1 VGLHV
6 HRAERTDVLA
16 EALAD
21 LLATPPQ
28 DPFAQELVVVPAK
41 GVERWLSQRLSHRL
55 GHGTRGGDG
64 VCAGVRFVNPR
75 SLVGLLLEVDAD
87 DPWHPD
93 RLVWPLLAVIDDSL
107 DESWCAPVARHLGH
121 GLDAEQEEVRRGRR
135 FTVAQRLARLF
146 ASYAAQRPGLLDDW
160 TAGRDTDGHGA
171 DLDPDLAWQPHLWRG
186 VRARIDAPTPGER
199 HAATVRRL
207 TEEPDT
213 FDLPERLSLF
223 GHTRISVTEIDLLAA
238 LGVHRDVHV
247 WLPHPSPDLWSALES
262 TLASVAGQVPR
273 DEDSSADQVGHP
285 LLAAL
290 GRDGREL
297 QALLGD
303 TGAEVA
309 DALPAP
315 SRPATLLGWLQADI
329 AANRLPT
336 RAELERRRP
345 SPDDRSVQVHACH
358 GPSRQ
363 VEVLREVLVG
373 LLDDDPTLE
382 PRDMVVMCPD
392 VETFAPLISAAFG
405 LADVVGDEGH
415 PAHRL
420 RVRLADRALP
430 SVNPLLALGV
440 RLVELSGSRVTATEL
455 LDLLG
460 STPVRARF
468 RLTDDDLTRVTRWVS
483 SAGIRWGLD
492 AEQRSSYAMHGF
504 AHNTWR
510 AGLDRILLGVAM
522 SEEDHRHIGTALPLD
537 DLASGDIDLAGRLA
551 EFADRLGE
559 CLASLRDAHGVEE
572 WMSALHL
579 GVRRLGDVPDAWQVA
594 QFERE
599 LSRIQHSA
607 GTGSASLGIAD
618 VRALFDARLGGRP
631 TRANFRTGTL
641 TVCTMVPMRSVP
653 HRVVC
658 LVGLDDGVV
667 PRAGFVDGDDVL
679 ARRPL
684 TGERDV
690 RSEDRQLLL
699 DAIMAATET
708 LVVTYTGANEHTGLS
723 VPPAVPLGE
732 ILDSL
737 DTVTAEPVRD
747 RVLVRHPLQAYDA
760 RNVTPGALGVPGPFS
775 FDRAALAAAG
785 AARGERRPPPPFLE
799 GSLEPRTP
807 VDVNLDDLKTFLLN
821 PVRTFLRARLDV
833 SAPLDAEELSDAIP
847 IDLDGLERW
856 GIGDRILRDLLAG
869 QDAEATCTAELLRG
883 TVPPGNL
890 GYAALRSIVEEAG
903 SLYAATADVRSG
915 TERNVDVDVDLGG
928 GRRLTGTVT
937 GVWEQRVVSLG
948 YSRLGP
954 KQRLSTW
961 VDLLAL
967 SATYPDQ
974 HWTGH
979 AIGRSK
985 AGPSRALQGPVD
997 HRAVEWLRD
1006 LVALR
1011 DLGLTLPMP
1020 APVKTACAWAEAH
1033 ARELR
1038 GDDLSP
1044 ERAAAKE
1051 WVTDPDNRWGIT
1063 GEDDEAAH
1071 RQVYGDR
1078 APLQRLVDGGLGSAA
1093 WRIWEPVLQH
1103 EKVGPL

>member
-1 VGLHV
+1 MGLHV

-16 EALAD
+16 EALAE
-21 LLATPPQ
+21 LLASPPD
-28 DPFAQELVVVPAK
+28 DPFAQDLVVVPAK

-55 GHGTRGGDG
+55 GRGSRGGDG
-64 VCAGVRFVNPR
+64 VCAAVRFVNPR
-75 SLVGLLLEVDAD
+75 SLVGLLLDLDAD
-87 DPWHPD
+87 DPWQPD
-93 RLVWPLLAVIDDSL
+93 HLVWPLLAVIDDSL
-107 DESWCAPVARHLGH
+107 DEPWCAPVARHLGH
-121 GLDAEQEEVRRGRR
+121 GLDADQEEIRRGRR

-146 ASYAAQRPGLLDDW
+146 ASYAVQRPGLLEDW
-160 TAGRDTDGHGA
+160 SAGRDTDGHGA
-171 DLDPDLAWQPHLWRG
+171 AIDPDLAWQPPLWRG
-186 VRARIDAPTPGER
+186 VCARIGATTPGER
-199 HAATVRRL
+199 QAETLRRIVD
-207 TEEPDT
+207 EPAS

-223 GHTRISVTEIDLLAA
+223 GHTRMTVTEIDLVAA
-238 LGVHRDVHV
+238 LGRHRDVHA
-247 WLPHPSPDLWSALES
+247 WLPHPSPELWSALE
-262 TLASVAGQVPR
+262 AVGGQVPR
-273 DEDSSADQVGHP
+273 ESDASADEAGHP

-297 QALLGD
+297 QQLLV
-303 TGAEVA
+303 GAGAQVA
-309 DALPAP
+309 HALPAP
-315 SRPATLLGWLQADI
+315 TRPATMLGWLQDDI

-336 RAELERRRP
+336 QAELVRRSPAP
-345 SPDDRSVQVHACH
+345 SDRSVQVHACH

-373 LLDDDPTLE
+373 LLDDDQTLE
-382 PRDMVVMCPD
+382 PRDIVVMCPD

-405 LADVVGDEGH
+405 LADVVGEEGH
-415 PAHRL
+415 PAHQL

-440 RLVELSGSRVTATEL
+440 RLVELSGGRVTATEL
-455 LDLLG
+455 LDLLA
-460 STPVRARF
+460 SPPVRARF

-492 AEQRSSYAMHGF
+492 ADHRAAYAMDRF

-522 SEEDHRHIGTALPLD
+522 SEDDHRYIGTALPLD

-551 EFADRLGE
+551 EFAARLGE
-559 CLASLRDAHGVEE
+559 CLGSLRDAHDVAD
-572 WMSALHL
+572 WMNALRL
-579 GVRRLGDVPDAWQVA
+579 GVRRIGDVPGRDGWQVA

-599 LSRIQHSA
+599 LARIEQSA
-607 GTGSASLGIAD
+607 GGGSASLGIAD

-679 ARRPL
+679 ARRPM

-708 LVVTYTGANEHTGLS
+708 LVVTYTGANELTGLS

-737 DTVTAEPVRD
+737 DTVAAEPLRD

-760 RNVTPGALGVPGPFS
+760 RNVTPGALGLPGPFS
-775 FDRAALAAAG
+775 FDRAGLAAAE
-785 AARGERRPPPPFLE
+785 AARGDRRPRPPFLE
-799 GSLEPRTP
+799 GPLEARRPG
-807 VDVNLDDLKTFLLN
+807 DVNLDELKSFLLN
-821 PVRTFLRARLDV
+821 PVRTFLRSRLDV
-833 SAPLDAEELSDAIP
+833 SAPLEAEELSDAIP
-847 IDLDGLERW
+847 IDLGGLEKW
-856 GIGDRILRDLLAG
+856 SIGDRILRDLLAG
-869 QDAEATCTAELLRG
+869 QSPEATFTAELLRG

-890 GYAALRSIVEEAG
+890 GQAALQEVVQEAA
-903 SLYAATADVRSG
+903 SLYAATSQVRTG
-915 TERNVDVDVDLGG
+915 TERSVDVDVDLGD

-937 GVWEQRVVSLG
+937 GVWDQRAVSLG

-967 SATYPDQ
+967 SATHPDQ

-985 AGPSRALQGPVD
+985 AGPSRATSGPVD
-997 HRAVEWLRD
+997 HRAVEWLHD

-1011 DLGLTLPMP
+1011 DLGLTMPMP

-1038 GDDLSP
+1038 GDDMSP
-1044 ERAAAKE
+1044 ERAAARE
-1051 WVTDPDNRWGIT
+1051 WVTDPDNRFGIT

-1078 APLQRLVDGGLGSAA
+1078 APLHRLVEGGLASAA
-1093 WRIWEPVLQH
+1093 WRIWEPVLAH

>member
-1 VGLHV
+1 MGLHV

-16 EALAD
+16 AALAD
-21 LLATPPQ
+21 LLATPP
-28 DPFAQELVVVPAK
+28 DDAFAQDLVVVPAK

-55 GHGTRGGDG
+55 GRGTRDGDG

-75 SLVGLLLEVDAD
+75 SLVGLLLDVDAD

-93 RLVWPLLAVIDDSL
+93 HLVWPLLAVIDDSL
-107 DESWCAPVARHLGH
+107 DEPWCAPVARHLGH
-121 GLDAEQEEVRRGRR
+121 GLDPEQEEVRRGRR

-146 ASYAAQRPGLLDDW
+146 ASYADQRPGLLADW
-160 TAGRDTDGHGA
+160 TEGRDTDGHGA
-171 DLDPDLAWQPHLWRG
+171 PLDPDLAWQPHLWRG
-186 VRARIDAPTPGER
+186 MCARIDAPTPGARQAE
-199 HAATVRRL
+199 TVRRL
-207 TEEPDT
+207 SEEPGS
-213 FDLPERLSLF
+213 FDLPDRLSLF
-223 GHTRISVTEIDLLAA
+223 GHTRMSVTQIDLLAA
-238 LGVHRDVHV
+238 LGRHRDVHV
-247 WLPHPSPDLWSALES
+247 WLPHPSPELWSALEQ
-262 TLASVAGQVPR
+262 VCGQLPR
-273 DEDSSADQVGHP
+273 DHDLTAHQVGHP

-297 QALLGD
+297 QALLTGA
-303 TGAEVA
+303 GAEVV

-315 SRPATLLGWLQADI
+315 PRPATLLGWLQHDI
-329 AANRLPT
+329 TTNRLPT
-336 RAELERRRP
+336 PAELDRRRP
-345 SPDDRSVQVHACH
+345 ADDDRSVQVHACH

-382 PRDMVVMCPD
+382 PRDIVVMCPD

-455 LDLLG
+455 LDLLA
-460 STPVRARF
+460 SPPVRARF

-492 AEQRSSYAMHGF
+492 AEQRSAYAMERF
-504 AHNTWR
+504 PHNTWR

-537 DLASGDIDLAGRLA
+537 DVASGDIDLAGRLA

-559 CLASLRDAHGVEE
+559 CLASLREAHGVEE
-572 WMSALHL
+572 WMSALRV
-579 GVRRLGDVPDAWQVA
+579 GVRRVGDVPSGDAWQVA

-599 LSRIQHSA
+599 LARIEQSA

-667 PRAGFVDGDDVL
+667 PRAGFVDGDDAL

-690 RSEDRQLLL
+690 RSEDLQLLL

-708 LVVTYTGANEHTGLS
+708 LVVTYTGADEHTGLS

-737 DTVTAEPVRD
+737 DTVTAAPIRD

-775 FDRAALAAAG
+775 FDRAALRAAE
-785 AARGERRPPPPFLE
+785 AARGVRRRPAPFLD
-799 GSLEPRTP
+799 GSLTPRTP
-807 VDVNLDDLKTFLLN
+807 ADVNLDDLKTFLLN
-821 PVRTFLRARLDV
+821 PVRTFLRTRLDV
-833 SAPLDAEELSDAIP
+833 SAPLEAEELSDAIP
-847 IDLDGLERW
+847 IDLGGLEKW
-856 GIGDRILRDLLAG
+856 GVGDRILRDLLAG

-890 GYAALRSIVEEAG
+890 GYTALRQIVEEAG
-903 SLYAATADVRSG
+903 SLYAATGEVRSG
-915 TERNVDVDVDLGG
+915 AERSVDVEVDLGG

-937 GVWEQRVVSLG
+937 GVWGRRVVTLG
-948 YSRLGP
+948 YSRLSA

-967 SATYPDQ
+967 SSTYHDQ

-979 AIGRSK
+979 AVGRSK

-997 HRAVEWLRD
+997 HRAVDWLRD

-1011 DLGLTLPMP
+1011 DLGLTMPMP

-1033 ARELR
+1033 ARQLR
-1038 GDDLSP
+1038 GDDMSP
-1044 ERAAAKE
+1044 ERAAARE

-1063 GEDDEAAH
+1063 GEDDEVSH

-1078 APLQRLVDGGLGSAA
+1078 APLQRLVDTGLGSAA
-1093 WRIWEPVLQH
+1093 RRIWEPVLQH

>member
-1 VGLHV
+1 MGLHV

-16 EALAD
+16 GALAE
-21 LLATPPQ
+21 LLASPPT
-28 DPFAQELVVVPAK
+28 DPFVPELVVVPAK

-55 GHGTRGGDG
+55 GRGSRAGDG
-64 VCAGVRFVNPR
+64 VCAGVRFVSPR
-75 SLVGLLLEVDAD
+75 SLVGLLLELDAD
-87 DPWHPD
+87 DPWQPD
-93 RLVWPLLAVIDDSL
+93 HLVWPLLAVIDDSL
-107 DESWCAPVARHLGH
+107 EEPWCAPVARHLGH
-121 GLDAEQEEVRRGRR
+121 GLDPEQEEIRRGRR

-146 ASYAAQRPGLLDDW
+146 ASYAAQRPGLLADW
-160 TAGRDTDGHGA
+160 SEGRDTDGHGA
-171 DLDPDLAWQPHLWRG
+171 AIDPDLAWQPHLWRG
-186 VRARIDAPTPGER
+186 VCARVGTATPAER
-199 HAATVRRL
+199 QAETVRRL
-207 TEEPDT
+207 TEEPAT

-223 GHTRISVTEIDLLAA
+223 GHTRMSVTEIELLAA
-238 LGVHRDVHV
+238 LGRHRDVHA
-247 WLPHPSPDLWSALES
+247 WLPHPSPDLWAALEG
-262 TLASVAGQVPR
+262 AVGQVPR
-273 DEDSSADQVGHP
+273 EADDSADQAGHP

-297 QALLGD
+297 QRTLA
-303 TGAEVA
+303 GADAQVA
-309 DALPAP
+309 DPLPAP
-315 SRPATLLGWLQADI
+315 VRPDTLLGWLQTDI
-329 AANRLPT
+329 ADNRLPT
-336 RAELERRRP
+336 RAELERRAP
-345 SPDDRSVQVHACH
+345 GEDDRSVQVHACH

-373 LLDDDPTLE
+373 LLADDPTLE
-382 PRDMVVMCPD
+382 PRDIVVMCPD

-405 LADVVGDEGH
+405 LEDVVGRDGH

-440 RLVELSGSRVTATEL
+440 RLVGLSGSRVTATEL

-460 STPVRARF
+460 SPPVRARF

-492 AEQRSSYAMHGF
+492 ADQRAAYAMDRF

-559 CLASLRDAHGVEE
+559 CLVSLREARDVGD
-572 WMSALHL
+572 WMAALRL
-579 GVRRLGDVPDAWQVA
+579 GVRRIGDVPGRDAWQVA

-599 LSRIQHSA
+599 LARIEQSA
-607 GTGSASLGIAD
+607 GAGSASLGIAD

-679 ARRPL
+679 ARRPM

-737 DTVTAEPVRD
+737 DTVTSQPVRD

-775 FDRAALAAAG
+775 FDRAGLAAAG
-785 AARGERRPPPPFLE
+785 AARGERRPRPPFLE
-799 GSLEPRTP
+799 GSLAARPP
-807 VDVNLDDLKTFLLN
+807 GDVNLDELKTFLLN
-821 PVRTFLRARLDV
+821 PVRTFLRSRLDV
-833 SAPLDAEELSDAIP
+833 SAPLEAEELSDAIP
-847 IDLDGLERW
+847 IDLGGLEKW

-869 QDAEATCTAELLRG
+869 QSPEATFTAELLRG

-890 GYAALRSIVEEAG
+890 GQAALAEVVREAG
-903 SLYAATADVRSG
+903 SLYAATAEVRTG
-915 TERNVDVDVDLGG
+915 NERSVDVDVDLGG

-937 GVWEQRVVSLG
+937 GVWDQRVVSLG

-985 AGPSRALQGPVD
+985 AGPGRALSGPVD
-997 HRAVEWLRD
+997 HRAVDWLRD

-1011 DLGLTLPMP
+1011 DLGLTMPMP
-1020 APVKTACAWAEAH
+1020 APVKTACAWAEAR

-1038 GDDLSP
+1038 GDDMSP
-1044 ERAAAKE
+1044 ERAAARE
-1051 WVTDPDNRWGIT
+1051 WVTDPDNRFGIS
-1063 GEDDEAAH
+1063 GEDDESAH

-1078 APLQRLVDGGLGSAA
+1078 APLQRLVDGGLGTAA
-1093 WRIWEPVLQH
+1093 WRIWEPVLEH

>member
-16 EALAD
+16 AALAD
-21 LLATPPQ
+21 LLATPLP
-28 DPFAQELVVVPAK
+28 DPFATELLVVPAK
-41 GVERWLSQRLSHRL
+41 GVERWLSQRLAHRL
-55 GHGTRGGDG
+55 GRGSRPGDG

-75 SLVGLLLEVDAD
+75 SLTGLLLDVDAD
-87 DPWHPD
+87 DAWHPD
-93 RLVWPLLAVIDDSL
+93 QLVWPLLTVIDESL
-107 DESWCAPVARHLGH
+107 DEPWCAPLARHLGH
-121 GLDAEQEEVRRGRR
+121 GLGEEEAAVRRGRR
-135 FTVAQRLARLF
+135 FAVAHRLARLL
-146 ASYAAQRPGLLDDW
+146 ASYAAQRPALLTDW
-160 TAGRDTDGHGA
+160 SAGADTDGTGRPLDA
-171 DLDPDLAWQPHLWRG
+171 DLVWQPRLWRALA
-186 VRARIDAPTPGER
+186 ARVAAPPPGDR
-199 HAATVRRL
+199 HAATVGRL
-207 TEEPDT
+207 LDDPAS
-213 FDLPERLSLF
+213 FDLPPRLSLF
-223 GHTRISVTEIDLLAA
+223 GHTRMPVTEIELLAA
-238 LGVHRDVHV
+238 LGEHREVHV
-247 WLPHPSPDLWSALES
+247 WLPHPSAVLDGEA
-262 TLASVAGQVPR
+262 
-273 DEDSSADQVGHP
+273 GHP

-297 QALLGD
+297 QAQLLGA
-303 TGAEVA
+303 GARAA
-309 DALPAP
+309 DDLASPD
-315 SRPATLLGWLQADI
+315 RPASLLGWLQRDI
-329 AANRLPT
+329 AADRLPPPG
-336 RAELERRRP
+336 ELAARRL
-345 SPDDRSVQVHACH
+345 SDDDRSVQVHACH
-358 GPSRQ
+358 GQSRQ

-373 LLDDDPTLE
+373 LLDDDASLE
-382 PRDMVVMCPD
+382 PRDIVVMCPD
-392 VETFAPLISAAFG
+392 IETFAPLVSAAFG
-405 LADVVGDEGH
+405 LGDVVGEQGH

-430 SVNPLLALGV
+430 SVNPLLALAV

-455 LDLLG
+455 VDLLG
-460 STPVRARF
+460 SAPVRARF
-468 RLTDDDLTRVTRWVS
+468 RFSDDDLGRVTRWVA

-492 AEQRSSYAMHGF
+492 AEHRAAYAMDRF

-522 SEEDHRHIGTALPLD
+522 SEEDHRRIGTALPLD

-551 EFADRLGE
+551 ELADRLAQ
-559 CLASLRDAHGVEE
+559 CLASLAVASDAGE
-572 WMSALHL
+572 WMTALRL
-579 GVRRLGDVPDAWQVA
+579 GVRRLGDVPPSEAWQVA

-599 LSRIQHSA
+599 LARIEHSA
-607 GTGSASLGIAD
+607 GGGTTSLGIAD

-684 TGERDV
+684 PGERDV

-699 DAIMAATET
+699 DAVMAATET
-708 LVVTYTGANEHTGLS
+708 LVVTYTGADEHTGAT

-747 RVLVRHPLQAYDA
+747 RVLVRHPLQSYDA
-760 RNVTPGALGVPGPFS
+760 RNLTPAALGVPRPFS
-775 FDRAALAAAG
+775 FDRAALAAAEAG
-785 AARGERRPPPPFLE
+785 RGDRRPRPPFLA
-799 GSLEPRTP
+799 GALAPRPRT
-807 VDVNLDDLKTFLLN
+807 DVNLDDLKAFLLN
-821 PVRTFLRARLDV
+821 PVRTFLRTRLDV
-833 SAPLDAEELSDAIP
+833 SAPLEAEELSEAIP
-847 IDLDGLERW
+847 IDLDGLEKW
-856 GIGDRILRDLLAG
+856 DIGDRMLRDLLA
-869 QDAEATCTAELLRG
+869 DRSPEATFTAELLRG

-890 GYAALRSIVEEAG
+890 GRATLLELVSEAG
-903 SLYAATADVRSG
+903 SLVAATRPLRAGDERS
-915 TERNVDVDVDLGG
+915 VDVDVDLGEG
-928 GRRLTGTVT
+928 CRLTGTVP
-937 GVWEQRVVSLG
+937 GVWGPHVVSLR

-967 SATYPDQ
+967 AATYPDQ

-979 AIGRSK
+979 AVGRSK
-985 AGPSRALQGPVD
+985 AGPSRALSGPVD
-997 HRAVEWLRD
+997 HRAEEWLRD

-1011 DLGLTLPMP
+1011 EVGLTLPMP

-1033 ARELR
+1033 ARQLR
-1038 GDDLSP
+1038 GDDVSP
-1044 ERAAAKE
+1044 DRAAARE
-1051 WVTDPDNRWGIT
+1051 WVTDPDNRYGIS

-1078 APLQRLVDGGLGSAA
+1078 APLQLLLTAGLPSAA
-1093 WRIWEPVLQH
+1093 WRIWAPLLEH
-1103 EKVGPL
+1103 ERVGPL

>member
-16 EALAD
+16 EALAG
-21 LLATPPQ
+21 LLATPPA

-55 GHGTRGGDG
+55 GQGARGGDG
-64 VCAGVRFVNPR
+64 VCAGVRFVSPR
-75 SLVGLLLEVDAD
+75 SLVGLLLELDAD
-87 DPWHPD
+87 DPWQPD
-93 RLVWPLLAVIDDSL
+93 HLVWPLLAVIDASL
-107 DESWCAPVARHLGH
+107 DEPWCAPVARHLGH
-121 GLDAEQEEVRRGRR
+121 GLDEEEEEIRRGRR

-146 ASYAAQRPGLLDDW
+146 ASYAAQRPGVLVDW
-160 TAGRDTDGHGA
+160 SAGSDTDGHGDA
-171 DLDPDLAWQPHLWRG
+171 IDEDLSWQPHLWRG
-186 VRARIDAPTPGER
+186 VCARVDAPTPGER
-199 HAATVRRL
+199 HAETIGRL
-207 TEEPDT
+207 TDAPESFELPD
-213 FDLPERLSLF
+213 RLSLF
-223 GHTRISVTEIDLLAA
+223 GHTRMSITEIELLAA
-238 LGVHRDVHV
+238 LGRHREVHA
-247 WLPHPSPDLWSALES
+247 WLPHPSPDLWSALG
-262 TLASVAGQVPR
+262 TASGQLPR
-273 DEDSSADQVGHP
+273 AADGSADQAGHP

-297 QALLGD
+297 QQLL
-303 TGAEVA
+303 TAAGARVA
-309 DALPAP
+309 GALPAP
-315 SRPATLLGWLQADI
+315 ARPDTLLGWLQADI

-336 RAELERRRP
+336 RAELERRTP
-345 SPDDRSVQVHACH
+345 TQGDRSVQVHACH

-382 PRDMVVMCPD
+382 PRDIVVMCPD

-405 LADVVGDEGH
+405 LADVVGEEGH
-415 PAHRL
+415 PAHQL

-440 RLVELSGSRVTATEL
+440 RLVELSGSRVTATDL

-460 STPVRARF
+460 SAPVRARF

-492 AEQRSSYAMHGF
+492 ADQRAAYAMDRF

-522 SEEDHRHIGTALPLD
+522 SEEDHRYIGTALPLD

-559 CLASLRDAHGVEE
+559 CLGSLHDAHDVGD
-572 WMSALHL
+572 WMAALRL
-579 GVRRLGDVPDAWQVA
+579 GVRRIGDVPGREAWQVA

-599 LSRIQHSA
+599 LARIEQSA
-607 GTGSASLGIAD
+607 GSGSASLRIAD
-618 VRALFDARLGGRP
+618 VRALFDARLSGRP

-679 ARRPL
+679 ARRPM

-737 DTVTAEPVRD
+737 DTVAAEPIRD
-747 RVLVRHPLQAYDA
+747 RALVRHPLQAHDA

-775 FDRAALAAAG
+775 FDRAGLAAAG
-785 AARGERRPPPPFLE
+785 AARGERHQRPPFLE
-799 GSLEPRTP
+799 GSLAPWDPR
-807 VDVNLDDLKTFLLN
+807 DVNLDELKTFLLN
-821 PVRTFLRARLDV
+821 PVRTFLRARLDI
-833 SAPLDAEELSDAIP
+833 SAPLEAEELSDAIP
-847 IDLDGLERW
+847 IDLDGLEKW

-869 QDAEATCTAELLRG
+869 QSPEATFTAELLRG

-890 GYAALRSIVEEAG
+890 GQGALKQVVEEAG
-903 SLYAATADVRSG
+903 SLYAATAQVRSG
-915 TERNVDVDVDLGG
+915 TERSVDVDVDLGD

-937 GVWEQRVVSLG
+937 GVWDQRVVSLG
-948 YSRLGP
+948 YSRLGA
-954 KQRLSTW
+954 KQRLSMW

-985 AGPSRALQGPVD
+985 AGPGRALSGPVD
-997 HRAVEWLRD
+997 HRAVQWLRD
-1006 LVALR
+1006 LVTLR
-1011 DLGLTLPMP
+1011 ELGLTMPMP

-1033 ARELR
+1033 ARGLR
-1038 GDDLSP
+1038 GDDVSP
-1044 ERAAAKE
+1044 ERAAARE
-1051 WVTDPDNRWGIT
+1051 WVTDTDNQWGIT

-1093 WRIWEPVLQH
+1093 WRIWEPIFDN

>member
-1 VGLHV
+1 MGLHV

-16 EALAD
+16 EALAE
-21 LLATPPQ
+21 LLAHPPG

-55 GHGTRGGDG
+55 GRGTREGDG
-64 VCAGVRFVNPR
+64 VCAGVRFVSPR
-75 SLVGLLLEVDAD
+75 SLVGLLLGQDGD

-93 RLVWPLLAVIDDSL
+93 HLVWPLLAVIDESL
-107 DESWCAPVARHLGH
+107 DQPWCAPVARHLGH
-121 GLDAEQEEVRRGRR
+121 GLDAEQEEIRRGRR

-146 ASYAAQRPGLLDDW
+146 ASYAAQRPSLLAAW
-160 TAGRDTDGHGA
+160 SAGHDTDGHDA
-171 DLDPDLAWQPHLWRG
+171 AVDADLAWQPHLWRG
-186 VRARIDAPTPGER
+186 VCARVDDPPPGER
-199 HAATVRRL
+199 HAETVRRL
-207 TEEPDT
+207 TDEPES

-223 GHTRISVTEIDLLAA
+223 GHTRMSVTEVDLLAA
-238 LGVHRDVHV
+238 IGRHRDVHA
-247 WLPHPSPDLWSALES
+247 WLPHPSPDLWSALAA
-262 TLASVAGQVPR
+262 TPGQAPR
-273 DEDSSADQVGHP
+273 EADRSADQTGHP

-297 QALLGD
+297 QQLLSTAGPQ
-303 TGAEVA
+303 VA

-315 SRPATLLGWLQADI
+315 PRPATLLGWLQTDI

-336 RAELERRRP
+336 RPELERRTP
-345 SPDDRSVQVHACH
+345 ASVDRSVQVHACH

-382 PRDMVVMCPD
+382 PRDIVVMCPD
-392 VETFAPLISAAFG
+392 VETFAPLISAGFG
-405 LADVVGDEGH
+405 LADVVGEEGH
-415 PAHRL
+415 PAHQL

-460 STPVRARF
+460 SPPVRARF

-492 AEQRSSYAMHGF
+492 ADQRAAYAMDRF

-522 SEEDHRHIGTALPLD
+522 SEEDHRYIGTALPLD

-559 CLASLRDAHGVEE
+559 CLGSLRDAHDVGD
-572 WMSALHL
+572 WMGALRV
-579 GVRRLGDVPDAWQVA
+579 GVRRIGDVPDRDGWQVA

-599 LSRIQHSA
+599 LARIEQSA
-607 GTGSASLGIAD
+607 GGGTASLRIAD

-699 DAIMAATET
+699 DAIMATTET

-737 DTVTAEPVRD
+737 DTVSAEPMRD

-760 RNVTPGALGVPGPFS
+760 RNLTPGALGVPGPFS
-775 FDRAALAAAG
+775 FDRAGLAAAG
-785 AARGERRPPPPFLE
+785 AARGERRPRPPFLE
-799 GSLEPRTP
+799 GSLPRRAP
-807 VDVNLDDLKTFLLN
+807 GDVNLDDLRTFLLN
-821 PVRTFLRARLDV
+821 PVRTFLRSRLDV
-833 SAPLDAEELSDAIP
+833 SAPLEAEELSDAIP
-847 IDLDGLERW
+847 IDLDGLEKW

-869 QDAEATCTAELLRG
+869 QPPEATFTAELLRG

-890 GYAALRSIVEEAG
+890 GQGALREVVEEAG
-903 SLYAATADVRSG
+903 ALYVATAQVRSG
-915 TERNVDVDVDLGG
+915 TERSVDVDVDLGD

-937 GVWEQRVVSLG
+937 GVWGQRVVRLG

-954 KQRLSTW
+954 RQRLSTW

-967 SATYPDQ
+967 SATYPDE

-985 AGPSRALQGPVD
+985 AGPGRALSGPLD
-997 HRAVEWLRD
+997 HRAPELLRD
-1006 LVALR
+1006 LVAMH
-1011 DLGLTLPMP
+1011 DLGLAMPMP

-1044 ERAAAKE
+1044 DRAAARE
-1051 WVTDPDNRWGIT
+1051 WVTDPDNRFGIT

-1078 APLQRLVDGGLGSAA
+1078 APLQRLVDAGLASAA
-1093 WRIWEPVLQH
+1093 WRIWEPVLEH
-1103 EKVGPL
+1103 EKAGPL

>member
-16 EALAD
+16 EALAE
-21 LLATPPQ
+21 LLETPPA
-28 DPFAQELVVVPAK
+28 DPFTQELVVVPAK

-55 GHGTRGGDG
+55 GRGARGGDG
-64 VCAGVRFVNPR
+64 VCAGVRFVSPR
-75 SLVGLLLEVDAD
+75 SLVGLLLELDAD
-87 DPWHPD
+87 DPWHPEQ
-93 RLVWPLLAVIDDSL
+93 LVWPLLTVIDDSL
-107 DESWCAPVARHLGH
+107 DEPWCAPVARHLGH

-146 ASYAAQRPGLLDDW
+146 ASYAAQRPSLLTHWSDGD
-160 TAGRDTDGHGA
+160 DTDGLGA
-171 DLDPDLAWQPHLWRG
+171 ALDPDLAWQPHLWR
-186 VRARIDAPTPGER
+186 RLCRRIDAPTPAER
-199 HAATVRRL
+199 QADTVRRL
-207 TEEPDT
+207 GEQPTS
-213 FDLPERLSLF
+213 FDLPDRLSLF
-223 GHTRISVTEIDLLAA
+223 GHTRMSVTEIDLLAA
-238 LGVHRDVHV
+238 LGRQRDVHA

-262 TLASVAGQVPR
+262 ASGQVPR
-273 DEDSSADQVGHP
+273 DEDVSADQAGHP

-297 QALLGD
+297 QQLL
-303 TGAEVA
+303 THAGAQVA
-309 DALPAP
+309 QALPQP
-315 SRPATLLGWLQADI
+315 LRPATLLGWLQGDI

-336 RAELERRRP
+336 PAEVERRT
-345 SPDDRSVQVHACH
+345 PDDRDRSVQVHACH

-382 PRDMVVMCPD
+382 PRDIVVMCPD

-405 LADVVGDEGH
+405 LADVVGDDGH

-455 LDLLG
+455 LDVLG
-460 STPVRARF
+460 SPPVRARF
-468 RLTDDDLTRVTRWVS
+468 RLTDDDLTRITRWVS

-492 AEQRSSYAMHGF
+492 AEHRSGYAMDRF

-522 SEEDHRHIGTALPLD
+522 SEEDHRFVGTALPLD

-551 EFADRLGE
+551 EFADRLGA
-559 CLASLRDAHGVEE
+559 CLASLRDAHDVGD
-572 WMSALHL
+572 WMAALRL
-579 GVRRLGDVPDAWQVA
+579 GVRRIGDVAGRDAWQVA

-599 LSRIQHSA
+599 LSRIEHSA
-607 GTGSASLGIAD
+607 GSRSAALGIAD
-618 VRALFDARLGGRP
+618 VRALFAARLGGRP

-679 ARRPL
+679 ARRPM

-737 DTVTAEPVRD
+737 DTVTAGSIRD

-760 RNVTPGALGVPGPFS
+760 RNVTPGALGIPGPFS
-775 FDRAALAAAG
+775 FDRAGLAAAE
-785 AARGERRPPPPFLE
+785 ASRGERHPHPPFLD
-799 GSLEPRTP
+799 GSLAPGTGG
-807 VDVNLDDLKTFLLN
+807 DVNLDELKSFLLN

-833 SAPLDAEELSDAIP
+833 SAPLEVEELSDAIP
-847 IDLDGLERW
+847 IDLDGLEKW

-869 QDAEATCTAELLRG
+869 LPPEATCTAELLRG

-890 GYAALRSIVEEAG
+890 GYTALRQIVEEAG
-903 SLYAATADVRSG
+903 SLYAATGEVRSG
-915 TERNVDVDVDLGG
+915 AERSVDVDVDLSG

-937 GVWEQRVVSLG
+937 GVWDQRVVSLG

-967 SATYPDQ
+967 SATYQDQ

-985 AGPSRALQGPVD
+985 AGPSRALSGPVD

-1011 DLGLTLPMP
+1011 DLGMTMPMP
-1020 APVKTACAWAEAH
+1020 APVKTACAWAEAR

-1038 GDDLSP
+1038 GDDMSP
-1044 ERAAAKE
+1044 ERAAARE

-1093 WRIWEPVLQH
+1093 WRIWEHVLEH

>member
-16 EALAD
+16 EALAE
-21 LLATPPQ
+21 LLDAPPD
-28 DPFAQELVVVPAK
+28 DPFSSELVVVPAK

-55 GHGTRGGDG
+55 GRGSRAGDG
-64 VCAGVRFVNPR
+64 VCAGVRFVNPH
-75 SLVGLLLEVDAD
+75 SLLGILLGLDAD
-87 DPWHPD
+87 DPWQADH
-93 RLVWPLLAVIDDSL
+93 LVWPVLAVMDESL
-107 DESWCAPVARHLGH
+107 DEPWCAPVARHLGH
-121 GLDAEQEEVRRGRR
+121 GGDAAQEETRKGRR
-135 FTVAQRLARLF
+135 FAVAQRLARLF
-146 ASYAAQRPGLLDDW
+146 ASYAGQRPRLLTDW
-160 TAGRDTDGHGA
+160 SAGRDTDGHGTA
-171 DLDPDLAWQPHLWRG
+171 IDADLAWQPHLWRG
-186 VRARIDAPTPGER
+186 VCARVDAPPPGER
-199 HAATVRRL
+199 HAATVCRL
-207 TEEPDT
+207 TDDPES
-213 FDLPERLSLF
+213 FDLPARLSLF
-223 GHTRISVTEIDLLAA
+223 GHTRLSPTEIDLLVA
-238 LGVHRDVHV
+238 LGHDRDVHA
-247 WLPHPSPDLWSALES
+247 WLPHPSPDLWSAL
-262 TLASVAGQVPR
+262 AAVGGPVPR
-273 DEDSSADQVGHP
+273 ETDESADLVGHP

-297 QALLGD
+297 ERLLTGA
-303 TGAEVA
+303 GAEVA
-309 DALPAP
+309 GALPAP
-315 SRPATLLGWLQADI
+315 ARPATVLGWWQGDI

-336 RAELERRRP
+336 RAELDRRVLRE
-345 SPDDRSVQVHACH
+345 DDRSVQVHACH
-358 GPSRQ
+358 GASRQ

-382 PRDMVVMCPD
+382 PRDIVVMCPD

-405 LADVVGDEGH
+405 LADVVGEDGH

-430 SVNPLLALGV
+430 SVNPLLALAV
-440 RLVELSGSRVTATEL
+440 RLIELSGSRVTATEL

-460 STPVRARF
+460 SPPVRARF
-468 RLTDDDLTRVTRWVS
+468 RLTDDDLTRVARWVS

-492 AEQRSSYAMHGF
+492 AEHRAAYAMDRFG
-504 AHNTWR
+504 HNTWR
-510 AGLDRILLGVAM
+510 SGLDRILLGVAM
-522 SEEDHRHIGTALPLD
+522 SEEDHRSIGTALPLD

-559 CLASLRDAHGVEE
+559 CLGSLRDAHGVGD
-572 WMSALHL
+572 WMSALRL
-579 GVRRLGDVPDAWQVA
+579 GVRRIGDVPTPDAWQVA

-599 LSRIQHSA
+599 LSRIEQSA
-607 GTGSASLGIAD
+607 GPTSASLAIAD
-618 VRALFDARLGGRP
+618 VRALFDERLGGRP

-679 ARRPL
+679 RRRPM
-684 TGERDV
+684 TGERDI

-708 LVVTYTGANEHTGLS
+708 LVVTYTGADEHTGLG

-737 DTVTAEPVRD
+737 DTVTAQPIRD
-747 RVLVRHPLQAYDA
+747 RVLLRHPLQAYDA
-760 RNVTPGALGVPGPFS
+760 RNVTPGALGVRGPFS

-785 AARGERRPPPPFLE
+785 AARGERRPRQPFLD
-799 GSLEPRTP
+799 GPLAPRP
-807 VDVNLDDLKTFLLN
+807 AADVNLDELRTFLLH

-833 SAPLDAEELSDAIP
+833 SAPLEAEELSDAIP
-847 IDLDGLERW
+847 IDLDGLEKW

-869 QDAEATCTAELLRG
+869 QPPEATFTAELLRG
-883 TVPPGNL
+883 TIPPGNL
-890 GYAALRSIVEEAG
+890 GHGALAEVVREAG
-903 SLYAATADVRSG
+903 TLRAATADVRTGS
-915 TERNVDVDVDLGG
+915 ERSVDVDVDLGE

-948 YSRLGP
+948 YSKLGP
-954 KQRLSTW
+954 RQRLSTW

-967 SATYPDQ
+967 SAAHPDR

-985 AGPSRALQGPVD
+985 AGPSRSLTGPLD
-997 HRAVEWLRD
+997 HRAVDWLRD

-1020 APVKTACAWAEAH
+1020 APVKTACAWAEAQ
-1033 ARELR
+1033 ARQLR

-1044 ERAAAKE
+1044 GRAASRE
-1051 WVTDPDNRWGIT
+1051 WVTDPDNRFGIT
-1063 GEDDEAAH
+1063 GEDDDSAH
-1071 RQVYGDR
+1071 RQVFGDR
-1078 APLQRLVDGGLGSAA
+1078 APLQRLVDGGLPSVSS
-1093 WRIWEPVLQH
+1093 RIWEPLLEH

>member
-1 VGLHV
+1 ML
-6 HRAERTDVLA
+6 AAALA
-16 EALAD
+16 E
-21 LLATPPQ
+21 LLAVRPA
-28 DPFAQELVVVPAK
+28 DPFASELVVVPAK

-55 GHGTRGGDG
+55 GRGARAADG
-64 VCAGVRFVNPR
+64 VCAGVRFVSPR
-75 SLVGLLLEVDAD
+75 SLVGLLLDVDAD
-87 DPWHPD
+87 DPWQPD
-93 RLVWPLLAVIDDSL
+93 HLVWPLLSVIDDSL
-107 DESWCAPVARHLGH
+107 DEPWCAPVARHLGH
-121 GLDAEQEEVRRGRR
+121 GLDAEGEEIRRGRR

-146 ASYAAQRPGLLDDW
+146 ASYAVQRPRLLADW
-160 TAGRDTDGHGA
+160 SAGADTDGHGA
-171 DLDPDLAWQPHLWRG
+171 AIDPDLAWQPHLWRG
-186 VRARIDAPTPGER
+186 VRARIDAPTPVER
-199 HAATVRRL
+199 HAETVRRL
-207 TEEPDT
+207 TDQPES
-213 FDLPERLSLF
+213 FDLPERVSLF
-223 GHTRISVTEIDLLAA
+223 GHTRLSVTEIELLTA
-238 LGVHRDVHV
+238 LGRHREVQV
-247 WLPHPSPDLWSALES
+247 WLPHPSPDLWSALEP
-262 TLASVAGQVPR
+262 ARGQLPR
-273 DEDSSADQVGHP
+273 ESDASADLAGHP

-297 QALLGD
+297 QQLLTAGE
-303 TGAEVA
+303 AEVA
-309 DALPAP
+309 AALPAP
-315 SRPATLLGWLQADI
+315 TRPATVLGWLQSDI

-336 RAELERRRP
+336 RAELARRA
-345 SPDDRSVQVHACH
+345 PDASDRSVQVHACH

-382 PRDMVVMCPD
+382 PRDIVVMCPD

-405 LADVVGDEGH
+405 LADVVGAEGH
-415 PAHRL
+415 PAHQL

-430 SVNPLLALGV
+430 SVNPLLALGG

-455 LDLLG
+455 LDLLA
-460 STPVRARF
+460 SPPVRTRF
-468 RLTDDDLTRVTRWVS
+468 RLTDDDLTRITRWVS

-492 AEQRSSYAMHGF
+492 AEQRTAYAMQRF
-504 AHNTWR
+504 PHNTWR

-522 SEEDHRHIGTALPLD
+522 SEEDHRYIGTALPLD

-551 EFADRLGE
+551 EFADRLGV
-559 CLASLRDAHGVEE
+559 CLGSLRDAHAVGD
-572 WMSALHL
+572 WMSALRL
-579 GVRRLGDVPDAWQVA
+579 GVRRIGDVPVRDAWQVA

-599 LSRIQHSA
+599 LARIGQSA
-607 GTGSASLGIAD
+607 GSGSASLGIAD

-658 LVGLDDGVV
+658 LIGLDDGVV

-679 ARRPL
+679 ARRPM

-732 ILDSL
+732 ILDSI
-737 DTVTAEPVRD
+737 DTVTAEPVRA

-775 FDRAALAAAG
+775 FDRAALEAAEAM
-785 AARGERRPPPPFLE
+785 RGERRPHPSFLDE
-799 GSLEPRTP
+799 ALAPRTRG
-807 VDVNLDDLKTFLLN
+807 DVNLDELKGFLLN

-833 SAPLDAEELSDAIP
+833 SAPLEAEELSDAIP
-847 IDLDGLERW
+847 IDLGGLEKW
-856 GIGDRILRDLLAG
+856 GIGDRILRDLLSG
-869 QDAEATCTAELLRG
+869 QSPQATFTAELLRG
-883 TVPPGNL
+883 TVPPGTL
-890 GYAALRSIVEEAG
+890 GSDALAEVVAEAG
-903 SLYAATADVRSG
+903 SLQAATAQVRQG
-915 TERNVDVDVDLGG
+915 TERSVDVDVELGD

-937 GVWEQRVVSLG
+937 GVWDQRVVSLG

-967 SATYPDQ
+967 SATYADR

-985 AGPSRALQGPVD
+985 AGPSRALSGPVD
-997 HRAVEWLRD
+997 HRALDWLRD
-1006 LVALR
+1006 LVSMC
-1011 DLGLTLPMP
+1011 DLGLTMPVP

-1033 ARELR
+1033 ARALR

-1044 ERAAAKE
+1044 ERAAARE
-1051 WVTDPDNRWGIT
+1051 WVTDPDNRFGIT

-1078 APLQRLVDGGLGSAA
+1078 APLQRLVDGGLASAA
-1093 WRIWEPVLQH
+1093 WRIWEPVLGH
-1103 EKVGPL
+1103 ERVGPL

>member
-16 EALAD
+16 EALAG
-21 LLATPPQ
+21 LLATPPA

-55 GHGTRGGDG
+55 GRGTRDGDG
-64 VCAGVRFVNPR
+64 VCAGVRFVSPR
-75 SLVGLLLEVDAD
+75 SLVGLLLDLDAD

-93 RLVWPLLAVIDDSL
+93 HLVWPLLAVIDASL
-107 DESWCAPVARHLGH
+107 DEPWCAPVARHLGH
-121 GLDAEQEEVRRGRR
+121 GLEEEQEEIRRGRR

-146 ASYAAQRPGLLDDW
+146 ASYAAQRPGLLADW
-160 TAGRDTDGHGA
+160 SAGSDTDGHGA
-171 DLDPDLAWQPHLWRG
+171 AIEPDLSWQPHLWRG
-186 VRARIDAPTPGER
+186 VCAGMDAPTPGAR
-199 HAATVRRL
+199 HAETVRRL
-207 TEEPDT
+207 TGLPESFE
-213 FDLPERLSLF
+213 LPERLSLF
-223 GHTRISVTEIDLLAA
+223 GHTRMSVTEIELLAA
-238 LGVHRDVHV
+238 LGRHRDVHA
-247 WLPHPSPDLWSALES
+247 WLPHPSPDLWSALG
-262 TLASVAGQVPR
+262 AVGGQVPR
-273 DEDSSADQVGHP
+273 ETDDSADQAGHP

-297 QALLGD
+297 QQLL
-303 TGAEVA
+303 TGAGAQVA

-315 SRPATLLGWLQADI
+315 TRPDTLLGWLQADI

-336 RAELERRRP
+336 TAELERRT
-345 SPDDRSVQVHACH
+345 PDQGDRSVQVHACH

-382 PRDMVVMCPD
+382 PRDIVVMCPD

-405 LADVVGDEGH
+405 LADVVGEEGH
-415 PAHRL
+415 PAHQL

-460 STPVRARF
+460 SPPVRARF

-492 AEQRSSYAMHGF
+492 ADQRAAYAMGRF

-522 SEEDHRHIGTALPLD
+522 SEEDHRYIGNALPLD

-559 CLASLRDAHGVEE
+559 CLGSLREAHDAGD
-572 WMSALHL
+572 WMVALRL
-579 GVRRLGDVPDAWQVA
+579 GVRRIGDVPDRDAWQVA

-599 LSRIQHSA
+599 LARIEQSA
-607 GTGSASLGIAD
+607 GAGSAALRIAD

-679 ARRPL
+679 ARRPM

-708 LVVTYTGANEHTGLS
+708 LVVTYTGANEHTGLT

-737 DTVTAEPVRD
+737 DTVAAEPIRD

-760 RNVTPGALGVPGPFS
+760 RNVTPGALGLPGPFS
-775 FDRAALAAAG
+775 FDRAGLAAAE
-785 AARGERRPPPPFLE
+785 AARGERRSRAPFLD
-799 GSLEPRTP
+799 GSLKPWDPR
-807 VDVNLDDLKTFLLN
+807 DVNLDELKSFLLN
-821 PVRTFLRARLDV
+821 PVRTFLRTRLDV
-833 SAPLDAEELSDAIP
+833 SGPLEAEEIDDAIP
-847 IDLDGLERW
+847 IDLDGLEKW

-869 QDAEATCTAELLRG
+869 RSPEATFTAELLRG
-883 TVPPGNL
+883 TVPPGKL
-890 GYAALRSIVEEAG
+890 GQGALKEVVESAG
-903 SLYAATADVRSG
+903 SLYVATTQVRSG
-915 TERNVDVDVDLGG
+915 TERSVDVDVDLGG

-937 GVWEQRVVSLG
+937 GVWDQRVVSLG
-948 YSRLGP
+948 YSRLGA

-979 AIGRSK
+979 AIGRSR
-985 AGPSRALQGPVD
+985 AGPGRALSGPVD
-997 HRAVEWLRD
+997 HRAVDWLRD

-1011 DLGLTLPMP
+1011 DLGLAMPMP

-1033 ARELR
+1033 ARGLR
-1038 GDDLSP
+1038 GDDVSP
-1044 ERAAAKE
+1044 ERAAARE
-1051 WVTDPDNRWGIT
+1051 WVTDTDNQWGIT

-1093 WRIWEPVLQH
+1093 WRIWEPIFDN

>member
-16 EALAD
+16 AALAD
-21 LLATPPQ
+21 LLATPPE
-28 DPFAQELVVVPAK
+28 DAFAQDLVVVPAK

-55 GHGTRGGDG
+55 GRGTRDGDG

-75 SLVGLLLEVDAD
+75 SLVGLLLDVDAD

-93 RLVWPLLAVIDDSL
+93 HLVWPLLAVIDDSL
-107 DESWCAPVARHLGH
+107 DEPWCAPVARHLGH
-121 GLDAEQEEVRRGRR
+121 GLDPEQEEIRRGRR

-146 ASYAAQRPGLLDDW
+146 ASYADQRPGLLTDW
-160 TAGRDTDGHGA
+160 TEGRDTDGHGA
-171 DLDPDLAWQPHLWRG
+171 PVHPDLAWQPHLWRG
-186 VRARIDAPTPGER
+186 VCARIDAPTPGSR
-199 HAATVRRL
+199 QAATARRL
-207 TEEPDT
+207 SEEPRS
-213 FDLPERLSLF
+213 FDLPDRLSLF
-223 GHTRISVTEIDLLAA
+223 GHTRMSMTQIDMLAA
-238 LGVHRDVHV
+238 LGRHRDVHV
-247 WLPHPSPDLWSALES
+247 WLPHPSPELWSALGPGS
-262 TLASVAGQVPR
+262 GQLPR
-273 DEDSSADQVGHP
+273 DRDLSADQVGHP

-297 QALLGD
+297 QALL
-303 TGAEVA
+303 TGVDAEVLA
-309 DALPAP
+309 ALPTP
-315 SRPATLLGWLQADI
+315 SRPATLLGWLQHDI
-329 AANRLPT
+329 TTNRLPT
-336 RAELERRRP
+336 PAELERRRP
-345 SPDDRSVQVHACH
+345 ADDDRSVQVHACH

-382 PRDMVVMCPD
+382 PRDIVVMCPD
-392 VETFAPLISAAFG
+392 VETFAPLIAAAVG

-455 LDLLG
+455 LDLLA
-460 STPVRARF
+460 SPPVRARF

-492 AEQRSSYAMHGF
+492 AEQRSAYAMERF
-504 AHNTWR
+504 PHNTWR

-522 SEEDHRHIGTALPLD
+522 SEEDHRHVGTALPLD
-537 DLASGDIDLAGRLA
+537 DVASGDIDLAGRLA
-551 EFADRLGE
+551 ELAARLGE
-559 CLASLRDAHGVEE
+559 CLGSLREAHGVEE
-572 WMSALHL
+572 WMSALRL
-579 GVRRLGDVPDAWQVA
+579 GVRRVGDVPGGDAWQVA

-599 LSRIQHSA
+599 LARIEQSA
-607 GTGSASLGIAD
+607 RAGSASLGIAD

-708 LVVTYTGANEHTGLS
+708 LVVTYTGADEHTGLS

-732 ILDSL
+732 ILDTL
-737 DTVTAEPVRD
+737 DTVTAAPIRD

-775 FDRAALAAAG
+775 FDRAALRAAEAS
-785 AARGERRPPPPFLE
+785 RGERRRPGPFLDR
-799 GSLEPRTP
+799 SLMPRTP
-807 VDVNLDDLKTFLLN
+807 ADVNLDDLKTFLLN
-821 PVRTFLRARLDV
+821 PVRTFLRSRLDV
-833 SAPLDAEELSDAIP
+833 SAPLEAEELSDAIP
-847 IDLDGLERW
+847 IDLGGLEKW
-856 GIGDRILRDLLAG
+856 GVGDRILRDLLAG

-890 GYAALRSIVEEAG
+890 GYTALRQIVEEAG
-903 SLYAATADVRSG
+903 SLYAATGEVRRG
-915 TERNVDVDVDLGG
+915 TERSVDVEVDLGD

-937 GVWEQRVVSLG
+937 GVWGQRVVSLG
-948 YSRLGP
+948 YSRLGA

-985 AGPSRALQGPVD
+985 AGPSRSLQGPVD

-1011 DLGLTLPMP
+1011 DLGLTMPMP

-1038 GDDLSP
+1038 GDDMSP
-1044 ERAAAKE
+1044 ERAAARE

-1063 GEDDEAAH
+1063 GEDDEVSH

>member
-1 VGLHV
+1 MGLHV

-16 EALAD
+16 EALAA
-21 LLATPPQ
+21 LLSTPPP

-55 GHGTRGGDG
+55 GRGARDGDG
-64 VCAGVRFVNPR
+64 VCAGVRFVSPR
-75 SLVGLLLEVDAD
+75 SLVGLLLELDAD
-87 DPWHPD
+87 DPWQPD
-93 RLVWPLLAVIDDSL
+93 HLVWPLLGVIDASL
-107 DESWCAPVARHLGH
+107 DEPWCAPIARHLGH
-121 GLDAEQEEVRRGRR
+121 GMDEEQEEIRRGRR

-146 ASYAAQRPGLLDDW
+146 ASYAAQRPGLLADW
-160 TAGRDTDGHGA
+160 SAGNDSDGHGDAIDA
-171 DLDPDLAWQPHLWRG
+171 DLSWQPHLWRG
-186 VRARIDAPTPGER
+186 VCARIDVPTPGER
-199 HAATVRRL
+199 HADTLRRL
-207 TEEPDT
+207 AGDPASFE
-213 FDLPERLSLF
+213 LPGRLSLF
-223 GHTRISVTEIDLLAA
+223 GHTRMSVTEVELLAA
-238 LGVHRDVHV
+238 LGRHRDVHA
-247 WLPHPSPDLWSALES
+247 WLPHPSPDLWTALG
-262 TLASVAGQVPR
+262 TTTGQVPR
-273 DEDSSADQVGHP
+273 EDDDSADQAGHP

-297 QALLGD
+297 QQLL
-303 TGAEVA
+303 TGVGAQVA
-309 DALPAP
+309 DALPP
-315 SRPATLLGWLQADI
+315 PPRPETLLGWLQADI

-336 RAELERRRP
+336 NAELERRT
-345 SPDDRSVQVHACH
+345 PDRTDRSVQVHACH

-373 LLDDDPTLE
+373 LLDDDHTLE
-382 PRDMVVMCPD
+382 PRDIVVMCPD

-405 LADVVGDEGH
+405 LADVVGEEGH

-455 LDLLG
+455 LDVLG
-460 STPVRARF
+460 SPPVRARF
-468 RLTDDDLTRVTRWVS
+468 RLTDDDLTRITRWVS

-492 AEQRSSYAMHGF
+492 ADQRAAYAMDRF

-522 SEEDHRHIGTALPLD
+522 SEEDHRYIGTALPLD

-551 EFADRLGE
+551 EFADRLGG
-559 CLASLRDAHGVEE
+559 CLGSLRDAHDVGD
-572 WMSALHL
+572 WMAALRV
-579 GVRRLGDVPDAWQVA
+579 GVRRLGDVPDRDAWQVA

-599 LSRIQHSA
+599 LARIEQSA
-607 GTGSASLGIAD
+607 GSGSASLQIAD
-618 VRALFDARLGGRP
+618 VRALFAARLGGRP

-679 ARRPL
+679 ARRPM

-737 DTVTAEPVRD
+737 DTVVAEPMRD

-760 RNVTPGALGVPGPFS
+760 RNVTPGALGLRGPFS
-775 FDRAALAAAG
+775 FDRAGLAAAG
-785 AARGERRPPPPFLE
+785 AARGERRPRPPFLG
-799 GSLEPRTP
+799 GSLAHRDPR
-807 VDVNLDDLKTFLLN
+807 DVNLDELKTFLLN

-833 SAPLDAEELSDAIP
+833 SAPLEAEELSDAIP
-847 IDLDGLERW
+847 IDLGGLEKW

-869 QDAEATCTAELLRG
+869 RSPEATFTAELLRG

-890 GYAALRSIVEEAG
+890 GQGALREVVEEAG
-903 SLYAATADVRSG
+903 SLYAATAQVRSG
-915 TERNVDVDVDLGG
+915 TERSVDVDVDLGG
-928 GRRLTGTVT
+928 DRRLTGTVT
-937 GVWEQRVVSLG
+937 GVWDHSVVSLG

-985 AGPSRALQGPVD
+985 AGPGRALSGPVD
-997 HRAVEWLRD
+997 HRAMDWLRD
-1006 LVALR
+1006 LVMLR
-1011 DLGLTLPMP
+1011 DLGLTMPMP
-1020 APVKTACAWAEAH
+1020 APIKTACAWAEAH

-1038 GDDLSP
+1038 GDDMPP
-1044 ERAAAKE
+1044 ERAAARE
-1051 WVTDPDNRWGIT
+1051 WVTDPDNRFGIT

-1078 APLQRLVDGGLGSAA
+1078 APLQRLVDGGLGSVA
-1093 WRIWEPVLQH
+1093 WRIWEPVLAH